1 MPLGGLRWFETIGS
15 TNDAA
20 LAWVS
25 QGAPDFSLVLADEQ
39 TSGRGRMERRWFT
52 PPHSA
57 LAMSLILRPTLEERA
72 LPSRMTGLLALSL
85 TDSLLE
91 LGLAPQ
97 IKWPNDVLLNGKKVA
112 GILVEATWT
121 GERLDAFVLG
131 LGVNVLQ
138 TSIPPAEQLLFPAT
152 SLETELGRRIDRT
165 ELLRSILTGVLKWRP
180 QLGMDSFLRA
190 WDENLAFRGQQ
201 VQVEERSGQSI
212 VGELLGLE
220 SDGSLRL
227 RNQYGKSV
235 TVQFGE
241 IHLRP
246 SA

>member
-25 QGAPDFSLVLADEQ
+25 QCAPDFSLVLADEQ

-190 WDENLAFRGQQ
+190 WDENLAFRGHQ